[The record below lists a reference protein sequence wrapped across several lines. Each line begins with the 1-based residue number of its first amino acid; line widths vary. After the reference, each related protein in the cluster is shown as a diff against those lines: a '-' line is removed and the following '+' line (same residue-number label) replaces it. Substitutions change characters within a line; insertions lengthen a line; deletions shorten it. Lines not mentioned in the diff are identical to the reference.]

1 MRAIAF
7 VLSLALIFVI
17 PWEGMIRIPG
27 LGTAAKAL
35 GLVVGVFWLA
45 TILIT
50 GRFRRLGPFHVAVAL
65 FVLWNAVSIFWSADV
80 AQSVARVVT
89 WVQLFVLVLVL
100 WDLYTTRAALLAG
113 LQAYVLGAYVAIASA
128 LANYFAGNPYY
139 STYQRFSPAETTNPD
154 GFGFIVALGI
164 PLAWY
169 LASSK
174 TTTGISQSLRLV
186 NFAYIPVAFMGIALS
201 GTRTALIAAIPATV
215 FGLASLTRLRP
226 WARIAILLLVASAIL
241 ILLPEI
247 RLMRSFQRLGTT
259 YAELTEGDL
268 NNRLNNWREGVATF
282 TEHPLLGVGSSMYR
296 SVNSLGK
303 VAHNS
308 FLSVLVEL
316 GLIGFIL
323 FGVVLTIAFIQAR
336 SQPNWDSRFWLTIL
350 MVWAIGSSTLSWEY
364 RKTTWVFLG
373 LLIASAALNVRREEA
388 MPRLRP
394 IEPETQPSMQMS
406 PESLPPGETRK
417 SYAA

>member
-1 MRAIAF
+1 MRAIAL

-17 PWEGMIRIPG
+17 PWEGMIRFPG

-35 GLVVGVFWLA
+35 GIIVGVFWLA
-45 TILIT
+45 TVLIT
-50 GRFRRLGPFHVAVAL
+50 GRFRKLGLFHVAVAI
-65 FVLWNAVSIFWSADV
+65 FVLWNAISVFWSAD
-80 AQSVARVVT
+80 ANTTVARVVT
-89 WVQLFVLVLVL
+89 WVQLFILILVL
-100 WDLYTTRAALLAG
+100 WDLYTTRSAVQAG

-174 TTTGISQSLRLV
+174 STQGMSRFLRFV

-201 GTRTALIAAIPATV
+201 GTRTALIAAIPAMA
-215 FGLASLTRLRP
+215 FGLASLARLRP
-226 WARIAILLLVASAIL
+226 IARISFLLLLTAAIL

-247 RLMRSFQRLGTT
+247 RPLRSFQRLGTT
-259 YAELTEGDL
+259 YSELTEGDL
-268 NNRLNNWREGVATF
+268 NNRLNNWQEGLVTF
-282 TEHPLLGVGSSMYR
+282 TEHPVLGIGSSMYR
-296 SVNSLGK
+296 SQNSLGK

-316 GLIGFIL
+316 GLIGFL
-323 FGVVLTIAFIQAR
+323 MFAAVLTIAIVHAR
-336 SQPNWDSRFWLTIL
+336 AQPAWDARFWLTIL
-350 MVWAIGSSTLSWEY
+350 MVWAIGASTLSWEF
-364 RKTTWVFLG
+364 RKTTWLFLS
-373 LLIASAALNVRREEA
+373 LLVASAAINSRRETVE
-388 MPRLRP
+388 
-394 IEPETQPSMQMS
+394 QPVQRIVSGFKAFRQ
-406 PESLPPGETRK
+406 T
-417 SYAA
+417 

>member
-17 PWEGMIRIPG
+17 PWEGVIWIPS

-35 GLVVGVFWLA
+35 GLVVGAFWLA

-50 GRFRRLGPFHVAVAL
+50 GRFRRLGPFHLAL
-65 FVLWNAVSIFWSADV
+65 AIFVLWNAITVFWSADV
-80 AQSVARVVT
+80 NQSVARVAT
-89 WVQLFVLVLVL
+89 WVQLFLLVLIL
-100 WDLYTTRAALLAG
+100 WDLYTTRAAILAG
-113 LQAYVLGAYVAIASA
+113 LQAYVLGAYVAIAGA
-128 LANYFAGNPYY
+128 LANYFAGNAYY
-139 STYQRFSPAETTNPD
+139 TTYQRFSPADTTNPD

-174 TTTGISQSLRLV
+174 NTARMSHPLRLV
-186 NFAYIPVAFMGIALS
+186 NFAYIPVAFLGIALS
-201 GTRTALIAAIPATV
+201 GTRTALIAAIPAMA

-226 WARIAILLLVASAIL
+226 WARIAILLLVSSAIL

-247 RLMRSFQRLGTT
+247 RPLKSFQRLGTT
-259 YAELTEGDL
+259 YVELTEGDL
-268 NNRLNNWREGVATF
+268 NNRTNNWREGLATF
-282 TEHPLLGVGSSMYR
+282 AQHPVIGVGTSMYR

-323 FGVVLTIAFIQAR
+323 FGAVLAIAFIRAR
-336 SQPNWDSRFWLTIL
+336 AQPDWDSRFWLTTL

-364 RKTTWVFLG
+364 RKTTWLFLG
-373 LLIASAALNVRREEA
+373 LLIASAALNSRRVEV
-388 MPRLRP
+388 MKRLRP
-394 IEPETQPSMQMS
+394 IKPEAQALTHTKPG
-406 PESLPPGETRK
+406 SLPPGKTGK

>member
-1 MRAIAF
+1 MRAIAL

-17 PWEGMIRIPG
+17 PWEGVIRIPG

-35 GLVVGVFWLA
+35 GLAVGVFWLA
-45 TILIT
+45 TIIIT
-50 GRFRRLGPFHVAVAL
+50 GRFRRPGPFHIVVAL
-65 FVLWNAVSIFWSADV
+65 FVLWNAVSIFWSADIN
-80 AQSVARVVT
+80 QSVARVAT

-100 WDLYTTRAALLAG
+100 WDLYTTRAALFAG
-113 LQAYVLGAYVAIASA
+113 LQAYVLGAYVAVASA
-128 LANYFAGNPYY
+128 LANYFAGDPYY
-139 STYQRFSPAETTNPD
+139 SFYQRFSPAETTNPD

-174 TTTGISQSLRLV
+174 TMTGMSQPLRLI
-186 NFAYIPVAFMGIALS
+186 NFAYIPVAFLGIALS
-201 GTRTALIAAIPATV
+201 GTRTALIAAIPATA

-226 WARIAILLLVASAIL
+226 WARITTLLLISSAIL

-247 RLMRSFQRLGTT
+247 RPLRSFQRLGTT
-259 YAELTEGDL
+259 YAEITEGDL
-268 NNRLNNWREGVATF
+268 NNRINNWREGLATF
-282 TEHPLLGVGSSMYR
+282 SEHPILGVGSSMYR

-323 FGVVLTIAFIQAR
+323 FGAVLTIAFIQAR
-336 SQPNWDSRFWLTIL
+336 AQPNWDSKFWFTTL

-364 RKTTWVFLG
+364 RKTTWLFLG
-373 LLIASAALNVRREEA
+373 LLIASAALNSRREQAMQRSQSIGPEA
-388 MPRLRP
+388 QAL
-394 IEPETQPSMQMS
+394 THTK
-406 PESLPPGETRK
+406 PESLPPGEAEK